1 MKHLLRKLRMYVR
14 PLLVGVLALALIGG
28 FLLVVKPALDRR
40 VAQLHTQRA
49 LTQAVTPSLIDPAL
63 DVQPL
68 PSPSTQAEDH
78 PLSCADYLAA
88 SWMNQV
94 EPGLVEYLAFPS
106 RVSTTVKLAAI
117 NDRLTPQ
124 FYAFTEEMW
133 RTSTTPRSWATN
145 VKIEGCVLGLQ
156 INHVQ
161 TLTIVAVVSAAD
173 ARNVVSTQTFV
184 YDVFIVLMNGSYK
197 IAAVTPSGAIK
208 VGGGTK

>member
-1 MKHLLRKLRMYVR
+1 MKHLLRKLRMFVR
-14 PLLVGVLALALIGG
+14 PLLVGVLVLALIGG

-40 VAQLHTQRA
+40 IAQLHTQRA

-63 DVQPL
+63 DVQSL
-68 PSPSTQAEDH
+68 PSPSTQTEDH

-106 RVSTTVKLAAI
+106 RVSTDVKLAAI
-117 NDRLTPQ
+117 NGRLTPQ
-124 FYAFTEEMW
+124 FYAFTEELW
-133 RTSTTPRSWATN
+133 RKSITPRSWATN
-145 VKIEGCVLGLQ
+145 VKIDGCVLGLQ

-208 VGGGTK
+208 VGGGIR